1 MEDGKDTPNIFDMP
15 SENLDKVVKK
25 TKEENKSKEL
35 VNIDQDDKELVRSA
49 KKAGMPVTSD
59 NTVKI
64 LKQFVERQKY
74 GHQGAMSMSCKG
86 TKCSYLSMCPI
97 HDAGEKLPVGKK
109 CPVENILIQMWATK
123 FINAL
128 GIDMDDP
135 EYAIDM
141 DMVYELAGLE
151 LIRNRAACKLSDEPD
166 IFKRDI
172 TAFSPQGEAIYDDKP
187 NMALL
192 ILERYGKRV
201 DKLREQLIATRQAQA
216 KIGQVTGD
224 SSVRAAKLAAR
235 AKKILEKRISGGSIE
250 EAEFN
255 EVDKDE

>member
-15 SENLDKVVKK
+15 ADDLEKVVEKA
-25 TKEENKSKEL
+25 KEESKPKGL
-35 VNIDQDDKELVRSA
+35 VKVKEKDKELVRLA
-49 KKAGMPVTSD
+49 KEAGMPVTSD
-59 NTVKI
+59 KTVKI
-64 LKQFVERQKY
+64 LSQFVERQKH
-74 GHQGAMSMSCKG
+74 GHQGAMSMTCKG
-86 TKCSYLSMCPI
+86 TKCSYLSMCPL
-97 HDAGEKLPVGKK
+97 HEAGERLPVTKR
-109 CPVENILIQMWATK
+109 CPVENILIQMWSAK
-123 FINAL
+123 FIKAL

-172 TAFSPQGEAIYDDKP
+172 TAFSPQGAPIYDDKP

-216 KIGQVTGD
+216 KIGKISGD

-235 AKKILEKRISGGSIE
+235 ARKIIEKRISGGSIE
-250 EAEFN
+250 EADFTE
-255 EVDKDE
+255 KDQ

>member
-1 MEDGKDTPNIFDMP
+1 MEDGKGTPSIFDMP
-15 SENLDKVVKK
+15 ADDLEKVVEQEKK
-25 TKEENKSKEL
+25 DNESKEVVKIDTKDEAL
-35 VNIDQDDKELVRSA
+35 VKSA
-49 KKAGMPVTSD
+49 EEAGMTITSEK
-59 NTVKI
+59 TVKI
-64 LKQFVERQKY
+64 LAQFVERQKH
-74 GHQGAMSMSCKG
+74 GHQGAMSMTCKG
-86 TKCSYLSMCPI
+86 TKCSYLSMCPL
-97 HDAGEKLPVGKK
+97 HEAGEKLPVNKR
-109 CPVENILIQMWATK
+109 CPVENILIQMWSAK
-123 FINAL
+123 FIQAL

-172 TAFSPQGEAIYDDKP
+172 TAFSPQGAPIYDDKP

-216 KIGQVTGD
+216 KIGKISGD
-224 SSVRAAKLAAR
+224 SSVKAARLAAR
-235 AKKILEKRISGGSIE
+235 AKKIIEKRMSGGSIE
-250 EAEFN
+250 DADFT
-255 EVDKDE
+255 EVDKDA